1 MALPAAPVLVAG
13 GAAIPAPPPAP
24 TSYRELYSDATNSP
38 PLDRTAAYLAS
49 YRFTD
54 AGLGAVPTPAVLRD
68 QAVAL
73 SDRQPMAFLALT
85 TGPDG
90 TPEVV
95 ILHRLLRYLDIP
107 GDDPS
112 GYNDRVLGL
121 VGDILPHQYPVVE
134 CPNTAFHLVNTAI
147 RVPTVEAMETLLPT
161 WADPQV
167 ALGPYNEEDAETEL
181 IRPRHIQLVP
191 GRYAA
196 LLVHRRRIKAKQAY
210 QELYVTAKVHRDL
223 PGIGATAEGALPGAT
238 ATLLGALRALTDRR
252 DATTEGGA
260 PTDVGGQRM
269 AARESKT
276 IVDAYKETYLTLL
289 RYGNVNRPE
298 DVAPVWIR
306 LANCSK
312 SEQHIVLS
320 QELQRVCMAR
330 GLSTEIYNPVI
341 TATLKQMVSG
351 LQFEGHGADDLTSG
365 CQPFLVSYAGSTS
378 HYQAVA
384 AASIAN
390 QLSQGEQ
397 SASLS
402 DYREIREKE
411 RIKFPRDISEVCIT
425 LLRYAVLCQGLFQGV
440 GPPHPFVE
448 AMWGLASSLQNMAPF
463 VTERFAL
470 VAGTPQIANTY
481 FSRILRTVQL
491 SVYEYLQQVGT
502 NVADGVNGIPLP
514 SFASLLQDLKRGT
527 FHLSTN
533 WVAIPDEY
541 LTPSVQTGVARNQG
555 SIAGSGN
562 TIATPTT
569 GSTHSVVSSVTG
581 DTSRTPVAR
590 EENPRPD
597 ADFTS
602 LTMRPGGIRNVL
614 RTHRPANNDSGNEFC
629 VAWWTKGACFANCG
643 RRATHAPFA
652 SPGERTRLLAYVR
665 EHLVAP
671 ANTGT

>member
-1 MALPAAPVLVAG
+1 
-13 GAAIPAPPPAP
+13 
-24 TSYRELYSDATNSP
+24 
-38 PLDRTAAYLAS
+38 
-49 YRFTD
+49 
-54 AGLGAVPTPAVLRD
+54 
-68 QAVAL
+68 
-73 SDRQPMAFLALT
+73 
-85 TGPDG
+85 
-90 TPEVV
+90 
-95 ILHRLLRYLDIP
+95 
-107 GDDPS
+107 
-112 GYNDRVLGL
+112 
-121 VGDILPHQYPVVE
+121 
-134 CPNTAFHLVNTAI
+134 
-147 RVPTVEAMETLLPT
+147 
-161 WADPQV
+161 
-167 ALGPYNEEDAETEL
+167 
-181 IRPRHIQLVP
+181 
-191 GRYAA
+191 
-196 LLVHRRRIKAKQAY
+196 
-210 QELYVTAKVHRDL
+210 
-223 PGIGATAEGALPGAT
+223 
-238 ATLLGALRALTDRR
+238 
-252 DATTEGGA
+252 
-260 PTDVGGQRM
+260 
-269 AARESKT
+269 
-276 IVDAYKETYLTLL
+276 
-289 RYGNVNRPE
+289 
-298 DVAPVWIR
+298 
-306 LANCSK
+306 
-312 SEQHIVLS
+312 
-320 QELQRVCMAR
+320 
-330 GLSTEIYNPVI
+330 
-341 TATLKQMVSG
+341 MVSG
-351 LQFEGHGADDLTSG
+351 LQFEGHGADD
-365 CQPFLVSYAGSTS
+365 QPFLVSYAGSTS

-384 AASIAN
+384 AANIAN

-411 RIKFPRDISEVCIT
+411 RIKFPRDISEVRIT

-491 SVYEYLQQVGT
+491 SAHEYLQQVGT

-555 SIAGSGN
+555 SIAGCGN

-569 GSTHSVVSSVTG
+569 VATHSLVSSVTG

-597 ADFTS
+597 AEFTS

-614 RTHRPANNDSGNEFC
+614 RTHRPPNNDSGNEFC

-643 RRATHAPFA
+643 RRATHVPFA